1 MAASGV
7 QAGSIP
13 NLLKARNLTS
23 LRLPQKSQE
32 KKSSWTECNYSKF
45 KQDKGGVRKGET
57 KGWEWRV
64 AGVKNTRAQLEITHH
79 PPPSTINVA
88 REAKTGVLRTVS

>member
-1 MAASGV
+1 M
-7 QAGSIP
+7 
-13 NLLKARNLTS
+13 
-23 LRLPQKSQE
+23 
-32 KKSSWTECNYSKF
+32 
-45 KQDKGGVRKGET
+45 
-57 KGWEWRV
+57 